1 MEFSVFRGLS
11 MKGILQYTATFALS
25 RGLSMKA
32 LLKTVENRLLTFQ
45 LGSEEH
51 FIKTQKGGT
60 PMKNL
65 LTTKMKG
72 GNHNARFYDRA
83 EGTAY
88 LVSLDLGEE

>member
-1 MEFSVFRGLS
+1 MQWYIKEKIFEFYPDKGRFSWLVYEELQKNQAKRVEFSVFRGLS

-51 FIKTQKGGT
+51 FIKTQKG
-60 PMKNL
+60 
-65 LTTKMKG
+65 
-72 GNHNARFYDRA
+72 ADA
-83 EGTAY
+83 
-88 LVSLDLGEE
+88 V

>member
-1 MEFSVFRGLS
+1 
-11 MKGILQYTATFALS
+11 MKKLLKMVEKRLRILQP
-25 RGLSMKA
+25 
-32 LLKTVENRLLTFQ
+32 E
-45 LGSEEH
+45 SEGH

-60 PMKNL
+60 PMRNL